1 VCVCACERVCVFMC
15 ACACE
20 FVCVRECVCVRVFV
34 NMCVRER
41 EYVCALRAC
50 ICECERVCVCF
61 LSVDMCACVYVSVSV
76 CVCVLVCVRLLA
88 CFSFSN
94 FQSEV
99 SLRLI
104 KNKARPMNNSSSCFP
119 RPVEEFLHSRQAI
132 LFPQNFNTKNGKNT
146 FFQLNTMCKW
156 FSNCDNLY

>member
-1 VCVCACERVCVFMC
+1 MKSVKTKTNSECNVKDLAKVRACVCMCLWASVCVYVCMCVWIFVWESVCACVFFECGYVCMCESKCVF
-15 ACACE
+15 
-20 FVCVRECVCVRVFV
+20 
-34 NMCVRER
+34 
-41 EYVCALRAC
+41 
-50 ICECERVCVCF
+50 
-61 LSVDMCACVYVSVSV
+61 VSVSV
-76 CVCVLVCVRLLA
+76 CVCVSVCARA

-104 KNKARPMNNSSSCFP
+104 KSKARPMNNSSSCFP
-119 RPVEEFLHSRQAI
+119 RPVEECLHSRQAI